1 MNVIFLSNF
10 KEQFIL
16 LILNIELFIILNI
29 FIIQFF
35 LILNY
40 FNENKLV
47 KHHLYIY

>member
-1 MNVIFLSNF
+1 
-10 KEQFIL
+10 